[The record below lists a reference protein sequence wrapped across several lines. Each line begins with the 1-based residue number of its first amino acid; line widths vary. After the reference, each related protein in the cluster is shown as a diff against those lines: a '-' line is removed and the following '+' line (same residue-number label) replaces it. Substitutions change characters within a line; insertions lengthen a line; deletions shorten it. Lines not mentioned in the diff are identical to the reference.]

1 MMAVKLSIKSAT
13 VSSDID
19 DPLTP
24 PALNARDTR
33 DEKEQWRYIMY
44 SISGR
49 SLINSRTIN

>member
-24 PALNARDTR
+24 PPLNARDKR
-33 DEKEQWRYIMY
+33 DEKEQWRYLMC

-49 SLINSRTIN
+49 SLIVERSTG